1 MGSNSRVNDIDDIE
15 VVERDPTGRY
25 VRYDEILGEEG
36 AIKTVYKGFDEVNGI
51 EIAWTKIE
59 ISEKILKLQEQF
71 QSVCSEVDR
80 LKSLKHEN
88 IMRYYHSWV
97 DNDDEKKMTVN
108 IVTEL
113 STSGNM
119 SQYRKKHNL
128 IDKKAIKNWARQILK
143 GLHYL
148 HSHNPP
154 IIHRGLN
161 CDSIFVNGY
170 SGKVKIGDLGL
181 STMLQQVE
189 TGRAVGESPAFM
201 APELFGEDHNQLVDI
216 YSFGMCL
223 LQMVTRVLP
232 YSECSNQGQIY
243 EKVVSGIKPDVLS
256 KVTDPVV
263 KEFIE
268 KCLGPAS
275 TRPSAMELLNDPFLA
290 PSDSG
295 SSPRSECVSSLL
307 SRTSSH
313 VASSPTPAASE
324 ESLKGMI
331 IENKFK
337 LQGKMEDS
345 ESISMNLR
353 INGKRIKFMYFVKTD
368 TSESVVEEMV
378 DKLELTAED
387 AEVITVLIED
397 LVRELVPVVSNSC
410 SLADSE
416 NSDKISSS
424 YSPWTDVSSQHS
436 MTAESVSVKNQ
447 DTKLVYSNGGINHT
461 SMNGFSSSTQQEKQV
476 TEDIRRG
483 DRKCSVKVAKVPSRS
498 LRKLL
503 CFCGN
508 RF

>member
-1 MGSNSRVNDIDDIE
+1 MGSSSQVNDIDDIE
-15 VVERDPTGRY
+15 VVERDPTGCY
-25 VRYDEILGEEG
+25 VRYDEILGEEEEERVF
-36 AIKTVYKGFDEVNGI
+36 KTVYKGFDEVNGI

-59 ISEKILKLQEQF
+59 LSEKIFKLQEQF

-88 IMRYYHSWV
+88 IMRYYCSWV
-97 DNDDEKKMTVN
+97 DNNDEKKMTVN

-243 EKVVSGIKPDVLS
+243 EKVVSGIKPD
-256 KVTDPVV
+256 
-263 KEFIE
+263 
-268 KCLGPAS
+268 
-275 TRPSAMELLNDPFLA
+275 
-290 PSDSG
+290 G
-295 SSPRSECVSSLL
+295 S
-307 SRTSSH
+307 
-313 VASSPTPAASE
+313 
-324 ESLKGMI
+324 
-331 IENKFK
+331 
-337 LQGKMEDS
+337 
-345 ESISMNLR
+345 
-353 INGKRIKFMYFVKTD
+353 
-368 TSESVVEEMV
+368 
-378 DKLELTAED
+378 
-387 AEVITVLIED
+387 
-397 LVRELVPVVSNSC
+397 
-410 SLADSE
+410 
-416 NSDKISSS
+416 
-424 YSPWTDVSSQHS
+424 
-436 MTAESVSVKNQ
+436 
-447 DTKLVYSNGGINHT
+447 
-461 SMNGFSSSTQQEKQV
+461 
-476 TEDIRRG
+476 
-483 DRKCSVKVAKVPSRS
+483 
-498 LRKLL
+498 
-503 CFCGN
+503 
-508 RF
+508 